1 MNLADIAAALQ
12 GTETARKI
20 VICGPGK
27 KLEIETL
34 ILRYDMDQLW
44 TVQESRH
51 CSPDVV
57 YLVNDLGVRQS

>member
-1 MNLADIAAALQ
+1 MNLADIAEALS
-12 GTETARKI
+12 GIESARKI
-20 VICGPGK
+20 VICAPGK

-34 ILRYDMDQLW
+34 ILRYGMDHLW

-57 YLVNDLGVRQS
+57 YLINESVTRL